1 MDRTRKSTGRV
12 WIAPKQGSVFQS
24 GHEQE
29 TRNALDH
36 RGVEQ
41 GRRPQ
46 ISDGTK
52 ISTGSG
58 TPEAFA
64 RGQALSK
71 FARNQKID
79 FGRIA
84 ATRLSQLPEQRGRH
98 WVTAERGVCQ

>member
-1 MDRTRKSTGRV
+1 MSID
-12 WIAPKQGSVFQS
+12 PEQGSVFQS

-36 RGVEQ
+36 RRVEQ
-41 GRRPQ
+41 GRRPK
-46 ISDGTK
+46 ISDGQK

-71 FARNQKID
+71 FARNEKIA

-84 ATRLSQLPEQRGRH
+84 DIRLSQPPRVPMQGGGRATTIH
-98 WVTAERGVCQ
+98 RERRSR

>member
-1 MDRTRKSTGRV
+1 M
-12 WIAPKQGSVFQS
+12 FYL

-36 RGVEQ
+36 RRVEQ

-46 ISDGTK
+46 ISNGQK
-52 ISTGSG
+52 ISSGSG

-71 FARNQKID
+71 FARNEKIA

-84 ATRLSQLPEQRGRH
+84 DIRLSQPPRVPMQGGGRA
-98 WVTAERGVCQ
+98 TAIHRERRSR